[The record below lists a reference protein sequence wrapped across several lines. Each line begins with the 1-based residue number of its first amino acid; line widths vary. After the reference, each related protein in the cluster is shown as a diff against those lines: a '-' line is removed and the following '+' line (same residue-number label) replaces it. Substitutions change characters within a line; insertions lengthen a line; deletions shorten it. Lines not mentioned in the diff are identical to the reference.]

1 MLNISDL
8 QLGTFLIH
16 DGQPHQLIWREHS
29 KLGRGGAILRAKI
42 KNLLSGA
49 TVDLTY
55 KGNDKIE
62 EADISRLKAQFTYR
76 DESGY
81 HFMNM
86 TNFEQFNL
94 PKEVVGHAGG
104 FLKEGI
110 EANVLSWNGKAI
122 NVNPPIK
129 IDLKVAE
136 TEPAIRGNTAQGSVT
151 KPAILETGA
160 KVLVPIF
167 VQVGDMVRVNTETG
181 EYVERV
187 KGWREVKS

>member
-8 QLGTFLIH
+8 QLGTFLVRN
-16 DGQPHQLIWREHS
+16 GQPHQLIWREHS

-49 TVDLTY
+49 TVDLTF

-86 TNFEQFNL
+86 SNFEQFDLKKN
-94 PKEVVGHAGG
+94 VVGRAGE

-110 EANVLSWNGKAI
+110 EVDVLRWNSKAI
-122 NVNPPIK
+122 NINPPIK
-129 IDLKVAE
+129 VDLEVKE

-151 KPAILETGA
+151 KPAILETGV

-167 VQVGDMVRVNTETG
+167 IKVDDMIRVNTETG

-187 KGWREVKS
+187 KD